1 MFSTVWQKKKN
12 IEDGKPRRK
21 FSLLGPQISSSQI
34 GRKIVWRKRKRRGGD
49 RDNVCGGGDSIGK
62 KNKKTKTK
70 TKTKTYGCNGK
81 IEKRNNIK
89 NKKS

>member
-1 MFSTVWQKKKN
+1 MRVLERVQ
-12 IEDGKPRRK
+12 
-21 FSLLGPQISSSQI
+21 
-34 GRKIVWRKRKRRGGD
+34 RKRKRNGGD

-62 KNKKTKTK
+62 KTKKQK
-70 TKTKTYGCNGK
+70 KTKTYGCNEK

>member
-1 MFSTVWQKKKN
+1 MRVLERVQ
-12 IEDGKPRRK
+12 
-21 FSLLGPQISSSQI
+21 
-34 GRKIVWRKRKRRGGD
+34 RKRKRRGGD

-62 KNKKTKTK
+62 KTKKTKK
-70 TKTKTYGCNGK
+70 TKTKTYGCNEK

>member
-1 MFSTVWQKKKN
+1 MRVL
-12 IEDGKPRRK
+12 ER
-21 FSLLGPQISSSQI
+21 
-34 GRKIVWRKRKRRGGD
+34 VWRKRKIKRRGGD

-62 KNKKTKTK
+62 KKKTKM
-70 TKTKTYGCNGK
+70 YGCNEK

>member
-1 MFSTVWQKKKN
+1 MRVL
-12 IEDGKPRRK
+12 ER
-21 FSLLGPQISSSQI
+21 
-34 GRKIVWRKRKRRGGD
+34 VWRKRKRRGGD

-70 TKTKTYGCNGK
+70 TYGYNGK